1 MAMNKVAA
9 SMLVK
14 TLSPAITKLAENG
27 KIDGF
32 IRHLKTESSKYVE
45 LLEGQSVEVM
55 ITTEAGP
62 ENTLVE
68 YVSLVVFDSIDKRVV
83 RIINSR
89 PVGEMIVNLL
99 NAI

>member
-14 TLSPAITKLAENG
+14 TLSPAISKLAENG

-45 LLEGQSVEVM
+45 LLQGQSVEVM

-68 YVSLVVFDSIDKRVV
+68 YISLVVFDSNDNRVV
-83 RIINSR
+83 RIINSK
-89 PVGEMIVNLL
+89 PVGEMIVDLL

>member
-1 MAMNKVAA
+1 MGMNKVAA

-14 TLSPAITKLAENG
+14 TLSPAISKLAENG

-55 ITTEAGP
+55 ITTEAGHN
-62 ENTLVE
+62 NTLVE
-68 YVSLVVFDSIDKRVV
+68 YISLVVFDSNDNRVV
-83 RIINSR
+83 KIINSK
-89 PVGEMIVNLL
+89 PVGEMIVDLL